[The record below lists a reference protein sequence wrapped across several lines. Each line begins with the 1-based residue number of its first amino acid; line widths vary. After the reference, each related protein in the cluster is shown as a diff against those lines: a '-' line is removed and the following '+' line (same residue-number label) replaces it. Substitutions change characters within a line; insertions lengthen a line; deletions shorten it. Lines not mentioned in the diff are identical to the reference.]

1 MVGYHRMRIQAAR
14 KVRSSMHC
22 VSLET
27 TILTRRGWLAHDR
40 VKTGDETIGYNPA
53 TRRSEWTPII
63 KVDHSDDVPVWR
75 IGHAGWHANVTP
87 NHRWF
92 SDTEHT
98 VVDGHTSC
106 PECGWVPRG
115 VKMPQ
120 RGVQVHR
127 KKIHGLD
134 GGLDRTEYREE
145 FIRTEDMGSH
155 HRLRLAAPADTD
167 GIPSLSVNDVAI
179 IAWLQGDGH
188 IRAVFGKP
196 TICPECGYLPGDG
209 RKPHR
214 GPVSQPANSVA
225 VHRARIH
232 HVSRDEADQ
241 ILTGEFD
248 GTIYQ
253 SKPPM
258 VTKIRTLLAQVE
270 HNESV
275 RKRGGNSLPAH
286 AFRLRRAYV
295 TDLMKRSSVIEKGPE
310 AFVLAL
316 SPDQRAAWL
325 SAMIDAE
332 GYRQP
337 GKQTGWSEF
346 VRIAQVDGPS
356 QDAIRLAVFLEGW
369 RPTYSAN
376 SAGRNGFQPAGTVGM
391 ARAHVAP
398 STFHEPEVLGNQTVW
413 CVTTDLGTWSAKND
427 GHVFLTGDGEC
438 NTLERVQQARPPG
451 TDASSS

>member
-1 MVGYHRMRIQAAR
+1 
-14 KVRSSMHC
+14 MHC

-145 FIRTEDMGSH
+145 FIRTGDMGSH

-167 GIPSLSVNDVAI
+167 GIPSLSVNGVAI
-179 IAWLQGDGH
+179 IAWLQGTG
-188 IRAVFGKP
+188 I
-196 TICPECGYLPGDG
+196 
-209 RKPHR
+209 
-214 GPVSQPANSVA
+214 S
-225 VHRARIH
+225 ARFSA
-232 HVSRDEADQ
+232 SRR
-241 ILTGEFD
+241 F
-248 GTIYQ
+248 
-253 SKPPM
+253 
-258 VTKIRTLLAQVE
+258 
-270 HNESV
+270 
-275 RKRGGNSLPAH
+275 
-286 AFRLRRAYV
+286 
-295 TDLMKRSSVIEKGPE
+295 
-310 AFVLAL
+310 
-316 SPDQRAAWL
+316 
-325 SAMIDAE
+325 
-332 GYRQP
+332 
-337 GKQTGWSEF
+337 
-346 VRIAQVDGPS
+346 
-356 QDAIRLAVFLEGW
+356 
-369 RPTYSAN
+369 
-376 SAGRNGFQPAGTVGM
+376 
-391 ARAHVAP
+391 AP
-398 STFHEPEVLGNQTVW
+398 SVDTCPAMDGSLIVGRYPSPRTVSPFIGQGS
-413 CVTTDLGTWSAKND
+413 TTSAEMKPIR
-427 GHVFLTGDGEC
+427 F
-438 NTLERVQQARPPG
+438 
-451 TDASSS
+451 